1 MNTDLSNIILA
12 PWINGV
18 LVTAIRLNV
27 FTILNDRE
35 LTLGEIASE
44 CRAVPERLKTLL
56 DACVCLGLLE
66 FMDRT
71 YKNSHFGA
79 VYFVEGNPFY
89 IGDFLKLLNYE
100 SLQWYQLPSILLGEK
115 KKDFELPGLKADH
128 QTFVSAMNCIGQ
140 LGEADALKA
149 HTDLS
154 GVKSLTDAG
163 GGSGLYSLML
173 CQSYPEL
180 QSTILDL
187 KDTLAVTRKIIADS
201 PCRNRI
207 HLKEGDF
214 FKDPLGRNLDAV
226 LLSDVMYGA
235 AGAKDILRNAWN
247 SLSDNGL
254 LIVRG
259 YYADPEHSGPLF
271 GALFAVKLLVDDPH
285 QKNMSISDLAGNVTE
300 AGFSIQKMVPLTER
314 SYVLV
319 ARKQT
324 T

>member
-1 MNTDLSNIILA
+1 MNTDLSNILLA

-18 LVTAIRLNV
+18 LVTAIRLKV

-35 LTLGEIASE
+35 LTLAEIALE
-44 CRAVPERLKTLL
+44 CGAVPERLKPLL

-66 FMDRT
+66 FRDRT
-71 YKNSHFGA
+71 YRNAHLGA
-79 VYFVEGNPFY
+79 VYFVEGNPYY
-89 IGDFLKLLNYE
+89 IGDFLKLMNYE
-100 SLQWYQLPSILLGEK
+100 SLQWYQLPGILRGEE
-115 KKDFELPGLKADH
+115 KKDFQLSGLKADH
-128 QTFVSAMNCIGQ
+128 QTFISAMNCIGQ
-140 LGEADALKA
+140 LGEASALKE

-154 GVKSLTDAG
+154 RVKSLTDAG
-163 GGSGLYSLML
+163 GGSGLYSLTL
-173 CQSYPEL
+173 CRNYPEL

-187 KDTLAVTRKIIADS
+187 KDTLAITRKIIADS
-201 PCRNRI
+201 PCRDRI
-207 HLKEGDF
+207 HLKAGDF
-214 FKDPLGRNLDAV
+214 FKDPLGNNLDAV
-226 LLSDVMYGA
+226 LLSDVMYGE
-235 AGAKDILRNAWN
+235 AGAKDLLRNAWN

-259 YYADPEHSGPLF
+259 YYADPGHSGPLF

-285 QKNMSISDLAGNVTE
+285 QKNMSISDVADNVTA
-300 AGFSIQKMVPLTER
+300 AGFTIQKTAPLTER